1 MRGESE
7 TVYRIF
13 VKGSF
18 SSAHYL
24 RNYKGKCENL
34 HGHNWGVTAEV
45 SSLKL
50 KNGMVMDF
58 GELKKML
65 MEVIEPLDHILL
77 NELRDFKKDNPTSEN
92 IARYIFKKLA
102 RLLQRG
108 THLEEIKISETEN
121 NIASYSRR

>member
-1 MRGESE
+1 M
-7 TVYRIF
+7 YRIF

-34 HGHNWGVTAEV
+34 HGHNWGVWAAV
-45 SSLKL
+45 SAPKL

-58 GELKKML
+58 KELKEKL
-65 MEVIEPLDHILL
+65 KDVIEPLDHVLL
-77 NELRDFKKDNPTSEN
+77 NELRDFKKLNPTSEN
-92 IARYIFKKLA
+92 IACYIFKKLS
-102 RLLQRG
+102 RLLPRG
-108 THLEEIKISETEN
+108 ARLEEIKIAETEN